1 MRLPVNA
8 EIAFTHLITRKKQTL
23 VAAMGVMIGIT
34 VFIFLNSLMRGFDRS
49 ANDSI
54 FRTMPHIR
62 IYKEDEIS
70 KPLQEKNEK
79 QEYVIVNPKIAN
91 TTKNLINP
99 EQLIRI
105 LKKQP
110 DVVAVAPD
118 VAVSVFYN
126 NGESQVNGIASGVNI
141 MEQNKMFNIESFLL
155 DGSLRELEA
164 TQNGII
170 LGVGI
175 AEKLNVRLN
184 DNITITSSKGKRKVM
199 KIVGLY
205 KSNNAAIDKS
215 KSYINVAMAQQLM
228 NERPTYVTDI
238 FVNVKDPEKAAE
250 YIASFQQMTGY
261 SAEDWKKA
269 NEQILASYKIRA
281 IMSFAISVSIL
292 LVAGFGIYNI
302 LNMIIMEK
310 LNDIA
315 ILKAMG
321 FPGVDVVRIF
331 VMQAVIIGVMGVTLG
346 LVLSTTVITLM
357 QKVYVGGDIGYFP
370 VQYESRYYIS
380 GIVFGLAISFA
391 AGYIPARKAADVD
404 PVSIFRK

>member
-118 VAVSVFYN
+118 VAVSVF
-126 NGESQVNGIASGVNI
+126 
-141 MEQNKMFNIESFLL
+141 
-155 DGSLRELEA
+155 
-164 TQNGII
+164 
-170 LGVGI
+170 
-175 AEKLNVRLN
+175 
-184 DNITITSSKGKRKVM
+184 
-199 KIVGLY
+199 
-205 KSNNAAIDKS
+205 
-215 KSYINVAMAQQLM
+215 
-228 NERPTYVTDI
+228 
-238 FVNVKDPEKAAE
+238 
-250 YIASFQQMTGY
+250 
-261 SAEDWKKA
+261 
-269 NEQILASYKIRA
+269 
-281 IMSFAISVSIL
+281 
-292 LVAGFGIYNI
+292 
-302 LNMIIMEK
+302 
-310 LNDIA
+310 
-315 ILKAMG
+315 
-321 FPGVDVVRIF
+321 
-331 VMQAVIIGVMGVTLG
+331 
-346 LVLSTTVITLM
+346 
-357 QKVYVGGDIGYFP
+357 
-370 VQYESRYYIS
+370 
-380 GIVFGLAISFA
+380 
-391 AGYIPARKAADVD
+391 
-404 PVSIFRK
+404 